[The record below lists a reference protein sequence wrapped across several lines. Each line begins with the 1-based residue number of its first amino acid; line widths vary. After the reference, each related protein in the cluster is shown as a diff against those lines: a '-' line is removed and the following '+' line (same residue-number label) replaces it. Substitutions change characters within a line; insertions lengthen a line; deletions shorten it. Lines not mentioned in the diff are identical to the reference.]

1 LLQASYFDG
10 QSTRVHEVVLSLVD
24 NDLVISGDNVNVRLP
39 FDQVQVDE
47 RLGQASRRLRL
58 PDGTFCEV
66 RDLDQLDNLLQSAGH
81 RDGWVDRLQRHLQLV
96 LVSSVAFVL
105 IVAAAYQWGL
115 PAAAKI
121 GARHLPPA
129 VSETLTTQT
138 LKILDGSF
146 LKESQLPNERRTRLS
161 AEFRSLRLPEG
172 GTPTA
177 PLLFRRSKQ
186 LGANAFTLPDGT
198 IVLLDDL
205 VTSIG
210 DTEQIMAVLSHEL
223 GHAHGH
229 HSLQLLL
236 QSSAVGAFLTLYV
249 GDISTLIAAAPAA
262 LVQAKYSQQLEQ
274 EADDYGASLLVKNGL
289 SPVLLADALRKLLAS
304 HPKSSEGGYL
314 ASHPSTEARM
324 RHLRALAAAAGR

>member
-10 QSTRVHEVVLSLVD
+10 QSTRVHEVVLSIVD
-24 NDLVISGDNVNVRLP
+24 KDLVISGENISVRLP
-39 FDQVQVDE
+39 FDQIRVDE

-66 RDLDQLDNLLQSAGH
+66 RDLDQLDELLRSAGH
-81 RDGWVDRLQRHLQLV
+81 RDSWVDRLQRHLQLV

-105 IVAAAYQWGL
+105 IIAAAYQWGL
-115 PAAAKI
+115 PLAAEI
-121 GARHLPPA
+121 GARHLPPVLSA
-129 VSETLTTQT
+129 TLTTQT
-138 LKILDGSF
+138 LKILDGGF
-146 LKESQLPNERRTRLS
+146 LKESELSNERQAKLS
-161 AEFRSLRLPEG
+161 TEFRSLRLPDG
-172 GTPTA
+172 STPTT

-210 DTEQIMAVLSHEL
+210 DTDEIMAVLSHEL

-229 HSLQLLL
+229 HSMQLLL

-262 LVQAKYSQQLEQ
+262 LVQAKYSQKLERQ
-274 EADDYGASLLVKNGL
+274 ADDYGAEVLIRNGR
-289 SPVLLADALRKLLAS
+289 SPVLLADALRKLIAS
-304 HPKSSEGGYL
+304 HPGASEGGYL
-314 ASHPSTEARM
+314 ASHPSTDARM
-324 RHLRALAAAAGR
+324 RHLQALAAAAGR